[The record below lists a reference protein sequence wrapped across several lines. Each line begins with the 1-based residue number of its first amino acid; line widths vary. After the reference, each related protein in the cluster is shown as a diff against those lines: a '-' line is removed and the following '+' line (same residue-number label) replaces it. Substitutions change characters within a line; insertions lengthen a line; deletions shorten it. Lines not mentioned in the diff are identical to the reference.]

1 MIKQTWEY
9 MDCFMAKEYRLELLF
24 DDEQIIER
32 IKEHPMALW
41 KCQS

>member
-9 MDCFMAKEYRLELLF
+9 MDCFMAKEYRPELLF